1 MEGGFDQN
9 CLSLRRMVC
18 SGLVLVWQLAWKGMV
33 RKNMVRIWRACE
45 DVFDIFRN
53 SAVAGFF
60 QWSVVVVVVEFGESG
75 GMHRCGSKAS

>member
-1 MEGGFDQN
+1 MDGGFDQN

-18 SGLVLVWQLAWKGMV
+18 SGLVLVWQLPWKGMV

-53 SAVAGFF
+53 SAVEGF
-60 QWSVVVVVVEFGESG
+60 SSG
-75 GMHRCGSKAS
+75 AWWWWKLGRVAA